1 MKTPFLFIS
10 LICFGIKGFTQQSN
24 PLVIHSDAKLL
35 TTRANGYESIQTYN
49 QIAKGSQFYPV
60 TWSPGELQT
69 TDNLL
74 YNSGYLFSID
84 KIRQQLF
91 VIETA
96 TSKIMNINK
105 TQIKKFK
112 INTEGKDHMFKI
124 ADTYL
129 NSREGNFCEIL
140 VDNPNKYSLIKIIT
154 TKFIRADNADF
165 AKMKEGEFSDEFIDN
180 ASYYVTKLSLSA
192 KKITFKENSIEKAF
206 LEKNIATDYINKN
219 EFAKKDEYF
228 LINIVNNVNESLK

>member
-1 MKTPFLFIS
+1 MKKVVLCIC
-10 LICFGIKGFTQQSN
+10 LICLGIIGFTQQPN
-24 PLVIHSDAKLL
+24 PLLIQSDAKLL
-35 TTRANGYESIQTYN
+35 GTRANGYASIQTYN
-49 QIAKGSQFYPV
+49 QGTKGFQFFPV
-60 TWSPGELQT
+60 TWSAGELQT

-84 KIRQQLF
+84 KIHQQLF
-91 VIETA
+91 IIETA
-96 TSKIMNINK
+96 TSKIMNIDKN
-105 TQIKKFK
+105 QIKKFR
-112 INTEGKDHMFKI
+112 INTDNKDHNFKI

-129 NSREGNFCEIL
+129 NSHEKNFCEIL
-140 VDNPNKYSLIKIIT
+140 VDNPSKYSLIKIIT

-180 ASYYVTKLSLSA
+180 ASYYVIKPSLAA

-206 LEKNIATDYINKN
+206 LEKNIAADYLTKN

-228 LINIVNNVNESLK
+228 LINIVNNVNENLK